1 MTVLAFDSA
10 MTIRAT
16 LAALVLFLG
25 LAGLGAARP
34 SAPIEIPD
42 PVGDAGCC
50 VPDISQVQISNDARG
65 ILTVAVKIA
74 NRPQLL
80 AGDYVGVYVDP
91 APNEPG
97 DGYTFGLEFD
107 GREVSFWVA
116 GDDDWYEAPPLIDSD
131 ATYDGS
137 TVTFRINPDDVE
149 IDGDFRL
156 IASASNEGTEEFD
169 DAPVEPGLRH
179 RLDAPPLSVLA
190 TPRPSAPRVGKPWIV
205 SMRVRGATSSGRVTC
220 TGSIGTRRLAARAS
234 FFTISIVLTDAGVTL
249 VRVTPRC
256 LVTIPKGARGKV
268 VKATIAVTQHGLTIR
283 RVTQMRIR

>member
-1 MTVLAFDSA
+1 

-16 LAALVLFLG
+16 LAALVLFVG
-25 LAGLGAARP
+25 LVGLGAARP

-50 VPDISQVQISNDARG
+50 VPDISHVQISNDARG
-65 ILTVAVKIA
+65 ILTVAVRIA

-80 AGDYVGVYVDP
+80 AGEYVGVYVDP

-107 GREVSFWVA
+107 GREVSYWVA

-149 IDGDFRL
+149 IEGDFRL
-156 IASASNEGTEEFD
+156 IASASHEESEEFD
-169 DAPVEPGLRH
+169 DAPGEPGLRH

-190 TPRPSAPRVGKPWIV
+190 DPRPSAPRVGKPWIV

-220 TGSIGTRRLAARAS
+220 TASIGTRRLSARGS
-234 FFTISIVLTDAGVTL
+234 FFTINIVLTDAGVTL
-249 VRVTPRC
+249 VRVKPQC
-256 LVTIPKGARGKV
+256 LVTIPNGARGKV
-268 VKATIAVTQHGLTIR
+268 VKATIAVTQHGLTVR